1 MQIFAGVGAGAPPLV
16 VNYLVLAAGG
26 DPGAAKNVIVQLL
39 KLLVG
44 AVKAKVKEIS
54 GKEIDAEPDEESV
67 ESAAEFLLNE
77 KITPAEFSLLELL
90 YPQ

>member
-1 MQIFAGVGAGAPPLV
+1 ML
-16 VNYLVLAAGG
+16 LRAASG
-26 DPGAAKNVIVQLL
+26 DPAAAKNVVVQLL

-44 AVKAKVKEIS
+44 AVKAKIKEIS
-54 GKEIDAEPDEESV
+54 GKETDAQPDDESV

-77 KITPAEFSLLELL
+77 KIIPVEFSLLELL